1 MTRELNPLEQ
11 AMLTVDWIR
20 WLERAIQDLRR
31 VKAHFVE
38 RLSEEEEKGEDWMT
52 CVDLLEELEE
62 LTTVTHWDLSPH
74 SCTAAMMKKILKDLE
89 RLDEVN
95 DAQISDLQAFLGQ
108 AFGWMPPDFP

>member
-20 WLERAIQDLRR
+20 WLETAIQELRR
-31 VKAHFVE
+31 VKAYLVDQ
-38 RLSEEEEKGEDWMT
+38 LSEEEEKGENWIN

-62 LTTVTHWDLSPH
+62 LTTVTHWDLSLH
-74 SCTAAMMKKILKDLE
+74 SCSAAMMKKILKDLE

-95 DAQISDLQAFLGQ
+95 DAPISDLQAFLAQG
-108 AFGWMPPDFP
+108 FGWMPPDFP

>member
-1 MTRELNPLEQ
+1 MARELNPLEQ

-20 WLERAIQDLRR
+20 WMETAIQELRR

-38 RLSEEEEKGEDWMT
+38 QLSEDQEKGEDWMT
-52 CVDLLEELEE
+52 CVDLLELLEE
-62 LTTVTHWDLSPH
+62 LTTVTHWDLSLH
-74 SCTAAMMKKILKDLE
+74 SCSVAMMKKILKDLE

-95 DAQISDLQAFLGQ
+95 DTLIADLQAFLAQ